1 MDESRRTVLKTG
13 GAVLAGVTS
22 IAGCLGVGGET
33 ATDRPKA
40 DNDGSGD
47 GVGSGAG
54 DGDGDGDAVSGGTES
69 GGETDTESG
78 TATATPV
85 ASRPETPAS
94 KVTRWMPDP
103 KLLDQTD
110 SSGYAFLSMAPKALG
125 EFADDIGSDALSDF
139 DREYP
144 ISGVGKLGDLTLI
157 SRFARS
163 VSVLVGEFERT
174 EVEDGLREYGFEAG
188 DSRNGF
194 RLFSAS
200 DPRAVALRD
209 GMLVSAGSVSSSDS
223 TDKLSVVEHVVDAR
237 TGQSTQYVDAIE
249 DCSRLFDGV
258 GSAHVLQGRT
268 HGTGKTFEH
277 GVGEG
282 MGYHV
287 GSEETRVHA
296 AALFADGE
304 ANRSAMSDWASD
316 SEAFLGG
323 EPTVRTDRRVVTA
336 TALVP
341 TGDVTE
347 FPGEFPGPE
356 IESERVGPP
365 TAKFSFEFRSS
376 DDSTGVVR
384 ITHDG
389 GDSIERESLAIRG
402 TGFASVEGVDQ
413 TSEGTWQGSASGDED
428 TVVAGDAV
436 TVGAAS
442 DYEISLVWQSAGDSS
457 ATLATHEGPD
467 A

>member
-1 MDESRRTVLKTG
+1 MEDTRRNVLKTG
-13 GAVLAGVTS
+13 GAALACVTSLAGCVGS
-22 IAGCLGVGGET
+22 GGET
-33 ATDRPKA
+33 ATDQP
-40 DNDGSGD
+40 NGNSDGSGD
-47 GVGSGAG
+47 GDSGG
-54 DGDGDGDAVSGGTES
+54 DGDGSGDRDGGGNDSGGATA
-69 GGETDTESG
+69 TESG
-78 TATATPV
+78 TPTPTPV
-85 ASRPETPAS
+85 GERPETPAS
-94 KVTRWMPDP
+94 NVTRWMPDP
-103 KLLDQTD
+103 ELLDQTD
-110 SSGYAFLSMAPKALG
+110 SRGYAFLSMAPKALG
-125 EFADDIGSDALSDF
+125 QFEGDLGGGAHSQF
-139 DREYP
+139 DQEYP
-144 ISGVGKLGDLTLI
+144 ISGVGKLGDLTMI

-163 VSVLVGEFERT
+163 VSVLVGEFDRT
-174 EVEDGLREYGFEAG
+174 EVEDGLRGYGFEAG
-188 DSRNGF
+188 ESRNGF

-200 DPRAVALRD
+200 DPRAAAVRD
-209 GMLVSAGSVSSSDS
+209 GVLVTVGSVSSTDS
-223 TDKLSVVEHVVDAR
+223 TDKLPVVERVVDAR

-249 DCSRLFDGV
+249 DCSRLFDAV

-268 HGTGKTFEH
+268 HGTGKTFEQ

-296 AALFADGE
+296 AALFAESEGD
-304 ANRSAMSDWASD
+304 RSAMSDWASD

-323 EPTVRTDRRVVTA
+323 EPTVRTDGRVVTA
-336 TALVP
+336 RALVP

-413 TSEGTWQGSASGDED
+413 TSPGTWQGSVSADED

-436 TVGAAS
+436 TVGATS
-442 DYEISLVWQSAGDSS
+442 DYEISVVWQSAGDSS